1 MLIKEY
7 RIPMPMSVEE
17 YRIAQLYMIQK
28 KSRDESCGEGS
39 GVEILENQPYTDGP
53 GGAGQYTHK
62 VYHIGMHIPSWFCSI
77 LPKAALRVEE
87 ESWNAYPYT
96 RTRYTCPFVEKFSID
111 IETYYKPDTGNQADV
126 FNMSAA
132 EKRQRTIDPIDIVT
146 DPMSPYE
153 YKAEED
159 TRLFKSAKTQRGPLQ
174 DDWIE
179 DYNNNPGKTPIM
191 CAYKLCKVEFRYW
204 GMQSKIERFI
214 HDVGLRKVMVRAHRQ
229 AWCWQ
234 DEWYGLTME
243 DIRQLELETQ
253 LALATKMAQ
262 FSQAEEATEAN
273 GGAQSPDKE
282 QEVKEAIS
290 SIEAEEVVVS
300 SGGETLKP
308 RGVLTKQWSTSS
320 RSSRSSKRGVSPSR
334 HSISEWR
341 MQSIA
346 RDSDSSDEEFF
357 DAHEDLSEGE
367 EVLPKEIAKWNSNDL
382 IDKIEAADTED
393 TPGDLLKDITVDYER
408 ATSEERLDEESS
420 SQQCLQPSKIHVLIL
435 VLHGGNILDTGG
447 GDQNSKQADVNTI
460 STAFDAVMRVHYP
473 AALGR
478 IAIRLVP
485 CPAICAEAFSLV
497 SNLSPYSYDEGC
509 LSSSQDRIPLAAL
522 PLLATSA
529 PQYQEAMATV
539 VVRANQ
545 VYTDFIKSVDGAAF
559 SGQVCL
565 IGDCVG
571 GILGFD
577 ALCGNNQTV
586 NESQNSSRRGSVV
599 SGQDQDLLSPG
610 IIVNSGFA
618 SPTLEGSRHLSRSNI
633 DIPRACTGDDT
644 KQQLPRKR
652 SDSSTYELDTIK
664 QHQAFLTSLHSSV
677 LRNDTVSRM
686 SSSSNML
693 DGSSQGKFDFEVS
706 DFFMFGSPL
715 GLVLALRKT
724 VIPMLDV
731 AQLRPACQQVYNLF
745 HPADPSA
752 SRLEPLLERK
762 FHLLPPFNVPRYQ
775 RFPLGDGNSALLV
788 ETVQSNAQLLLDS
801 GPLLSLRC
809 QDTISETC
817 FPVPVLNW
825 QEGFLKATLAP
836 MESDVVQS
844 HGGVFMDS
852 SYPSSPV
859 TGPLS
864 RGQRRSSETSLA
876 SQVSGMADSYTST
889 NIANTKSCENIQS
902 KTFSLLSQLALSSQ
916 NKFFLKSPPKSR
928 KKAAERVEGSPDA
941 DVVAE
946 LDSEAE
952 TSESLSPIGQY
963 ENCPSAGLHCAISDL
978 VSLDSQAEVDQVAAR
993 WWGTKRLDFALYCPD
1008 ALTAFPTV
1016 ALPHLFHASYW
1027 ESTDVVSFLLRQVM
1041 RHENSSILELDGKE
1055 VTEFTPS
1062 KPREKWLRKRTHV
1075 KIRNVTANHR
1085 VNDAVFTEDSQQVV
1099 MGRFMYGPLDMVTLA
1114 GEKVDLHIMTQPPS
1128 GEWVY
1133 FNTEVTNSSGRVSFV
1148 IPEDQ
1153 RLGIGVYPV
1162 KMVVR
1167 GDHTFA
1173 DSYLTVIP
1181 RGTEFVV
1188 FSIDGSFA
1196 ASVSIMGSDP
1206 KVRAGAVDVVRHW
1219 QDLGY
1224 LIIYATGRPDMQKQ
1238 RVVAWLSQH
1247 NFPHGIVSFCD
1258 GLVHDPLRHKAN
1270 FLKSL
1275 TEVHMKIFA
1284 GYGSTKDIS
1293 VYTSIGLHPSE
1304 IFIVGRPS
1312 KKMQH
1317 QCQFITEGYAAH
1329 LSQLEYSHRSR
1340 PAKSS
1345 SVRMVLRKGSFG
1357 VGAKSDFL
1365 RKRNHLL
1372 RTISSQPAPSS
1383 PTGSIHNRPERTQSQ
1398 SDGERLEGAHSS
1410 SQGAAQRSMSIT
1422 ASCWGRSS
1430 SSTKLDPGILS
1441 PK

>member
-28 KSRDESCGEGS
+28 KSREESCGEGS
-39 GVEILENQPYTDGP
+39 GVEIMENKPYTDGP

-62 VYHIGMHIPSWFCSI
+62 VYHIGMHIPSWFRSI

-126 FNMSAA
+126 FNLSAA
-132 EKRQRTIDPIDIVT
+132 DKRQRTIDPIDIVA
-146 DPMSPYE
+146 DPIPPHE
-153 YKAEED
+153 YMAEED
-159 TRLFKSAKTQRGPLQ
+159 PRLYKSVKTQRGPLQ

-179 DYNNNPGKTPIM
+179 EYNNNPGKTPIM

-234 DEWYGLTME
+234 DEWYGLTIE

-253 LALATKMAQ
+253 LALARKMAQ
-262 FSQAEEATEAN
+262 FCQAEEANEAN
-273 GGAQSPDKE
+273 GGAPSPDKD
-282 QEVKEAIS
+282 QEVKEAII
-290 SIEAEEVVVS
+290 SIEAEEVVAR
-300 SGGETLKP
+300 SGVETLQP

-346 RDSDSSDEEFF
+346 RDSDDSSDEEFF
-357 DAHEDLSEGE
+357 DAHEDLSDGE
-367 EVLPKEIAKWNSNDL
+367 EVFPKEIAKWNSNDL
-382 IDKIEAADTED
+382 MDKIEAADTEE
-393 TPGDLLKDITVDYER
+393 TPVVALSVHM
-408 ATSEERLDEESS
+408 ESL
-420 SQQCLQPSKIHVLIL
+420 SQQSLQPSKIHVLIL

-460 STAFDAVMRVHYP
+460 STAFDTVMRVHYP
-473 AALGR
+473 TALGR

-509 LSSSQDRIPLAAL
+509 LSSSQDHIPLAAL
-522 PLLATSA
+522 PLLATSS
-529 PQYQEAMATV
+529 PQYQDAVATV
-539 VVRANQ
+539 IVRANQ
-545 VYTDFIKSVDGAAF
+545 VYADFIKSLDGAAF

-577 ALCGNNQTV
+577 ALCNSCPTV
-586 NESQNSSRRGSVV
+586 NESQNSSRRGSVISV
-599 SGQDQDLLSPG
+599 QDQDLLSPG
-610 IIVNSGFA
+610 IIINCGHGSA

-633 DIPRACTGDDT
+633 DIPRTSAGDET
-644 KQQLPRKR
+644 KRQLPRKR

-664 QHQAFLTSLHSSV
+664 QHQAFLSSLHSSV
-677 LRNDTVSRM
+677 LRNDATSRR
-686 SSSSNML
+686 SSSSTML
-693 DGSSQGKFDFEVS
+693 DGSSLGKFDFEVS
-706 DFFMFGSPL
+706 DFFLFGSPL

-762 FHLLPPFNVPRYQ
+762 FHLLPPFSVPRYQ

-801 GPLLSLRC
+801 GPPLSFRC
-809 QDTISETC
+809 QETISETC
-817 FPVPVLNW
+817 IPVPVLNW
-825 QEGFLKATLAP
+825 QESSLKATPAA

-852 SYPSSPV
+852 SYPSSPI
-859 TGPLS
+859 TGPFS
-864 RGQRRSSETSLA
+864 RGQRRASEVSIA
-876 SQVSGMADSYTST
+876 SQVSGMADSFTAT
-889 NIANTKSCENIQS
+889 NIANI
-902 KTFSLLSQLALSSQ
+902 
-916 NKFFLKSPPKSR
+916 
-928 KKAAERVEGSPDA
+928 
-941 DVVAE
+941 
-946 LDSEAE
+946 
-952 TSESLSPIGQY
+952 
-963 ENCPSAGLHCAISDL
+963 
-978 VSLDSQAEVDQVAAR
+978 AAR

-1055 VTEFTPS
+1055 VSEFTPS

-1085 VNDAVFTEDSQQVV
+1085 VNDAVFTEGDPQLIT
-1099 MGRFMYGPLDMVTLA
+1099 GRFMYGPLDMVTLA

-1133 FNTEVTNSSGRVSFV
+1133 FSTEVTNSSGRVSFN
-1148 IPEDQ
+1148 ISEDK
-1153 RLGIGVYPV
+1153 RLGIGVYPI

-1173 DSYLTVIP
+1173 DSYLTVVP

-1224 LIIYATGRPDMQKQ
+1224 LIIYVTGRPDMQKQ

-1270 FLKSL
+1270 FLKTL
-1275 TEVHMKIFA
+1275 TEANMKIFA

-1293 VYTSIGLHPSE
+1293 VYTAIGLPPSQ

-1312 KKMQH
+1312 KKMQS
-1317 QCQFITEGYAAH
+1317 QCQFIIEGYAAH
-1329 LSQLEYSHRSR
+1329 LSQLEYNHRSR

-1345 SVRMVLRKGSFG
+1345 SARMVLRKGSFG
-1357 VGAKSDFL
+1357 LGANSDFL

-1383 PTGSIHNRPERTQSQ
+1383 PTGNIHNKPERTQSQ
-1398 SDGERLEGAHSS
+1398 SDSERLERERLERVHSHG
-1410 SQGAAQRSMSIT
+1410 QGAAQRSMSIT

-1430 SSTKLDPGILS
+1430 STKLEPGVFS